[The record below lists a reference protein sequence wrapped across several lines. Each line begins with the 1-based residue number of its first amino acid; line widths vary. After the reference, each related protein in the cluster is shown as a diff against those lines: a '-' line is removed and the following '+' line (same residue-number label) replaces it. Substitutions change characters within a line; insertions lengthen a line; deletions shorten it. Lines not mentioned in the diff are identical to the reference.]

1 MMQIEAVQQMVQPG
15 FAAIAAKGHHKSN
28 PWFGRGTLFQSAV
41 DLLQRAE
48 APMTAREIVDA
59 LIAEDPSGDSEAS
72 HRPGGRYP
80 CRSPEAQRRQGDW
93 RQQRLAFGEI
103 KEAAY

>member
-1 MMQIEAVQQMVQPG
+1 MQIEAVQQMVQPG

-59 LIAEDPSGDSEAS
+59 LIADKTPQAIRKQAIVLEAAILAALRKRNGGKVIGDSS
-72 HRPGGRYP
+72 
-80 CRSPEAQRRQGDW
+80 DW
-93 RQQRLAFGEI
+93 RLGRM